1 MIAHLH
7 TLKANAKNQDSL
19 FVSIECQCLH
29 IKHMLHDHVQTPMQ
43 QELSLSLSYQDDQSS
58 SYFLSSP
65 M

>member
-43 QELSLSLSYQDDQSS
+43 QELSLSLSL
-58 SYFLSSP
+58 LSR
-65 M
+65 